1 MDTGVRTSPPLVKTS
16 RQILVIPILT
26 LGLIH
31 VRSFVLIL
39 SRNNGTE
46 PNTHKGQHAE
56 AAETRGHSRPKG
68 RARGDTAHSRVTQQ
82 QEGATTMKY
91 VGPPLQ
97 GVGGDDV

>member
-1 MDTGVRTSPPLVKTS
+1 MAKAS
-16 RQILVIPILT
+16 RVDDEIRY
-26 LGLIH
+26 
-31 VRSFVLIL
+31 RSFVLIL

-46 PNTHKGQHAE
+46 PNTRKGQHAE